1 MPRQEESTRRGAL
14 NLLGIEAAGIPAVER
29 VIEIPVSSVRPNPQ
43 QPRRQFP
50 QESLLE
56 LAGSIKAHG
65 LQQPIIVRL
74 LKQPAATG
82 GAAAGPVYE
91 LVVGERRLRAHQLAG
106 LKVIRAIL
114 RSVADEHLLRHA
126 IVENIHRED
135 LPFMDRAL
143 AFCRFKDQFH
153 AGKVEPASED
163 LKISRRTGFNYSK
176 LGTAEP
182 EYQALIVKNDLDVR
196 SSNLLLNLAGKVAKE
211 LPKKTE
217 AFKKAINSG
226 ELGLPALNK
235 LQDKYFPA
243 PHPEGEKSSSA
254 GKVIHPTTAAAVK
267 DIPFR
272 KTATE
277 VVLELR
283 FDPRKKPQ
291 VDVKLRAQWAKAA
304 SQFFKAA
311 GFRTVKIEV

>member
-1 MPRQEESTRRGAL
+1 MPRQEESTRRGSL
-14 NLLGIEAAGIPAVER
+14 NLLGIEAGGIPAAER
-29 VIEIPVSSVRPNPQ
+29 VIEIPVSSVRPNPH

-74 LKQPAATG
+74 LKLPAAAG
-82 GAAAGPVYE
+82 GAAAGPAYE
-91 LVVGERRLRAHQLAG
+91 LIVGERRLRAHQLAG

-114 RSVADEHLLRHA
+114 RSVADDHLLRLA

-135 LPFMDRAL
+135 LPFMDRAV

-182 EYQALIVKNDLDVR
+182 EYQA
-196 SSNLLLNLAGKVAKE
+196 
-211 LPKKTE
+211 
-217 AFKKAINSG
+217 
-226 ELGLPALNK
+226 
-235 LQDKYFPA
+235 
-243 PHPEGEKSSSA
+243 
-254 GKVIHPTTAAAVK
+254 
-267 DIPFR
+267 
-272 KTATE
+272 
-277 VVLELR
+277 
-283 FDPRKKPQ
+283 
-291 VDVKLRAQWAKAA
+291 
-304 SQFFKAA
+304 
-311 GFRTVKIEV
+311 